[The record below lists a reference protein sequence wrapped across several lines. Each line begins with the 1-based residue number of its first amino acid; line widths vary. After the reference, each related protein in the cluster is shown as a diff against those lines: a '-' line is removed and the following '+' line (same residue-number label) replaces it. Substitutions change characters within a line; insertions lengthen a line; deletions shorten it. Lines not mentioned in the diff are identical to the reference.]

1 MRDGART
8 GKHLIGDSP
17 LDEEGKRSRQRLFQ
31 AGQPPPKLHAVGAG
45 PAHSRR
51 FQAQASAD
59 LVQIVS
65 AQAHRVH
72 SEPPTRL
79 LQHPLPEGARDGIG
93 NIHNCHQLEVGIS
106 QWDYSIRR
114 SVTLMT
120 SSLDRSETLAFY
132 LVDGLIQ
139 VLDAEN
145 EVIDSQTHPTI
156 LARRLRIRRVRRF
169 SPILVI
175 ATLGAIAL
183 ALFKGSK
190 EGTPPPESWSPVDPS

>member
-1 MRDGART
+1 
-8 GKHLIGDSP
+8 
-17 LDEEGKRSRQRLFQ
+17 
-31 AGQPPPKLHAVGAG
+31 
-45 PAHSRR
+45 
-51 FQAQASAD
+51 
-59 LVQIVS
+59 
-65 AQAHRVH
+65 
-72 SEPPTRL
+72 
-79 LQHPLPEGARDGIG
+79 
-93 NIHNCHQLEVGIS
+93 
-106 QWDYSIRR
+106 
-114 SVTLMT
+114 MT